1 MEYYDQN
8 LSCVFTRVK
17 NNSFTERHVIT
28 IMYNFLCAMNFLHTA
43 NVMHRDL
50 KPQNILLPSQC
61 SVYICDFG
69 LARTKPATV
78 ALEDDKLREGEV
90 QPHDVEMARQDQEMA
105 CEGVA
110 DAET

>member
-1 MEYYDQN
+1 
-8 LSCVFTRVK
+8 
-17 NNSFTERHVIT
+17 
-28 IMYNFLCAMNFLHTA
+28 
-43 NVMHRDL
+43 
-50 KPQNILLPSQC
+50 
-61 SVYICDFG
+61 
-69 LARTKPATV
+69 V

>member
-1 MEYYDQN
+1 M
-8 LSCVFTRVK
+8 K
-17 NNSFTERHVIT
+17 NNSFTEQHVIT

-50 KPQNILLPSQC
+50 KPQNILLTSQC

-78 ALEDDKLREGEV
+78 ASEDDLFNS
-90 QPHDVEMARQDQEMA
+90 QEMKQQLMGSSVDQTMA
-105 CEGVA
+105 STDNAAAQLDNQVI
-110 DAET
+110 D